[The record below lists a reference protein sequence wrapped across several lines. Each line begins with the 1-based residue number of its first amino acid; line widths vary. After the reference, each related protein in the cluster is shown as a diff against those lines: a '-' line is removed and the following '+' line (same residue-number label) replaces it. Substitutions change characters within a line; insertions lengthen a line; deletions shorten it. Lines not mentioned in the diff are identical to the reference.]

1 MVHVAIVG
9 AYGSAGV
16 AVADEL
22 LERRGERSDLELTL
36 IDDGDPGGGL
46 CILRGCMPSKDVL
59 SAGQHRYQ
67 ARHDD
72 RLEGVP
78 DVDPEAVVARKDDH
92 VSGFAEH
99 RRDHVHDLAEREGVE
114 LLRETARF
122 VADRVLAVGDRR
134 IEPDYVVVA
143 TGSSPNI
150 PDLPGIDD
158 VPVRTSADVLDAT
171 TFPDS
176 GIVLGNG
183 YISLEL
189 GPYLSEV
196 GDVDL
201 TVIEHDE
208 RPLDAFP
215 DAYGCLLYTSG
226 YISLELG
233 PYLSE
238 VGDVDLTVIE
248 HDERPLD
255 AFPDAYGD
263 TLLEIYRDQFG
274 IEVVTAADERR
285 LEPTDDGGVRLF
297 AERAGDDGRGGGG
310 DDLTVEADELY
321 CFTGRNPNLEGLG
334 LERTRLEPGDGWVS
348 STMQAIDD
356 ERVFVVGDANGRE
369 PILHVAKEQGFAAG
383 ANIVHHA
390 HGDDLEPYANVPHH
404 VIFAGLGVYPVAR
417 VGHTPATAADSG
429 MDAFVVTREASSD
442 GVFKTKDHPEGRAT
456 LVIDA
461 DSGAVLGYQGIHLH
475 ADVMAKTMQVVVE
488 MGLDVREVPNRA
500 YHPTTPELLDG
511 LFREACAELEERQQC
526 VGPDSRDPAL

>member
-22 LERRGERSDLELTL
+22 LERRGELSDLELTL

-99 RRDHVHDLAEREGVE
+99 RRDRVHDLAEHEGVE

-122 VADRVLAVGDRR
+122 VDDRVLAVGDRR

-143 TGSSPNI
+143 TGSVPNI

-171 TFPDS
+171 AFPDS

-201 TVIEHDE
+201 TV
-208 RPLDAFP
+208 
-215 DAYGCLLYTSG
+215 
-226 YISLELG
+226 
-233 PYLSE
+233 
-238 VGDVDLTVIE
+238 VE

-274 IEVVTAADERR
+274 IEVLTATDERR

-297 AERAGDDGRGGGG
+297 AERAGDGGTGDGGEE
-310 DDLTVEADELY
+310 LTVEADELY

-334 LERTRLEPGDGWVS
+334 LEQTRLEPESGWVGS
-348 STMQAIDD
+348 KMQATDD
-356 ERVFVVGDANGRE
+356 ERVFVIGDANGRE

-390 HGDDLEPYANVPHH
+390 RGDDLEPYANVPHH
-404 VIFAGLGVYPVAR
+404 VIFAGLGVYPVGR

-500 YHPTTPELLDG
+500 YHPTTPEILDG
-511 LFREACAELEERQQC
+511 LFREACAKLEERQQC
-526 VGPDSRDPAL
+526 VGPDSSDPAL